1 MAELTTLARPYA
13 NAVYELAKEND
24 RIDAWGT
31 ALGLLVEAATS
42 PELQAMLS
50 SQVVGHQQKTHTLN
64 ELLRD
69 TSAPEE
75 VNRFVAVLAV
85 NQRLDLLPDIAQLFE
100 ARRAEDSKT
109 LDVTI
114 TSAVPL
120 AADDVAKFEAS
131 LKQKFERDVA
141 IETTVDPSVLGGAF
155 IRAGDTVFDGTVRGK
170 LAKMQEAL
178 TRA

>member
-24 RIDAWGT
+24 RVDSWGT
-31 ALGLLVEAATS
+31 ALGLLVNAAAE
-42 PELQAMLS
+42 PALQEILS
-50 SQVVGHQQKTHTLN
+50 SQVVGHQQKAHILN

-69 TSAPEE
+69 TAAPEE
-75 VNRFVAVLAV
+75 VNRFVGVLAE
-85 NQRLDLLPDIAQLFE
+85 NQRLALLPDIAMLFE

-114 TSAVPL
+114 TSAVEL
-120 AADDVAKFEAS
+120 GADDLARFEAS
-131 LKQKFERDVA
+131 LKKKFDRDVA
-141 IETTVDPSVLGGAF
+141 IETTIDPSVLGGAF